1 MKIKKEYIAQS
12 DGEENRMS
20 NYTQTFEADTG
31 KILNIVI
38 NSLYSE
44 RDIFLRELL
53 SNASDAIQKRKFLG
67 QTDPSIL
74 NIEADNIEIIVNKKK
89 KIIEITDTGI
99 GLTEAELAETLGT
112 IAKSGTSAF
121 LKEMEGEENSKD
133 AAKTL
138 IGQFGVGFYS
148 AFMVADKV
156 EVVSRKA
163 GDTQCSS
170 WESDGQSGFSI
181 SNSKEEQAV
190 GTKIRLSLKK
200 DAKEFADPDKIKG
213 LIKKYSDHISFPI
226 NIKEADGEIEQVNS
240 ATAIWTK
247 TASEISKE
255 EYKEFYNSTF
265 GTFDEPFATL
275 HNKSEGTLEFTNLLF
290 IPKTAPFDLFDP
302 ERKTKINLYIN
313 RVFISNDLDG
323 VIPTWLRFVKGILDT
338 TSLDL
343 NVSREMVQNNPVL
356 KKISKS
362 LTKRVLSELK
372 KRLKKDEEAYDAFWE
387 QFGKVLKEGLYEDLE
402 NKDKI
407 AEIIKVHSLK
417 EDKLITLQGYIDSM
431 VDGQDKIYVLTADTL
446 AQAQSSPHLE
456 GFKAKGIDVLL
467 MTDPIDAFWT
477 SQMRSFQEKNFVSIS
492 REKYDIT
499 KLGDVKE
506 EDVEETKNTDETYSP
521 IIKECLGEM
530 VEDVK
535 ASNNLVDSPVRLV
548 AGEGGLDF
556 NLERIL
562 KAQNPDF
569 EGSKKI
575 LEINTN
581 HDLIKKLPAL
591 PSETQKSLCRVL
603 FEQARILDGEMPSDS
618 LQFSKDLITIGL
630 KLK

>member
-1 MKIKKEYIAQS
+1 MIKECIAQT
-12 DGEENRMS
+12 GNQETRMS

-38 NSLYSE
+38 NSLYSD

-67 QTDPSIL
+67 QTDPAVL
-74 NIEADNIEIIVNKKK
+74 NNEIDNIEIVINKKK

-99 GLTEAELAETLGT
+99 GLSDAELAETLGT

-121 LKEMEGEENSKD
+121 LQELDGEESSKD

-163 GDTQCSS
+163 GTSKSS
-170 WESDGQSGFSI
+170 IWESDGQSGFAI
-181 SNSKEEQAV
+181 NNSEDDQAV
-190 GTKIRLSLKK
+190 GTKIVLHLKK
-200 DAKEFADPDKIKG
+200 DAKEFATSDKIKS
-213 LIKKYSDHISFPI
+213 LIKKYSDHISVPI
-226 NIKEADGEIEQVNS
+226 NIKETDGEIEQVNS

-247 TASEISKE
+247 PTSKISDE
-255 EYKEFYNSTF
+255 DYKEFYNSTF

-313 RVFISNDLDG
+313 RVFISNDLEG
-323 VIPTWLRFVKGILDT
+323 VIPTWLRFIKGILDT
-338 TSLDL
+338 SSLDL

-372 KRLKKDEEAYDAFWE
+372 KRLKKDEVAYDAFWE
-387 QFGKVLKEGLYEDLE
+387 QFGKVLKEGLYEDIE

-407 AEIIKVHSLK
+407 AEIIRVRSFK
-417 EDKLITLQGYIDSM
+417 EDKLITLQSYIESM
-431 VDGQDKIYVLTADTL
+431 VDGQDKIYVLTADTM

-477 SQMRSFQEKNFVSIS
+477 SQMRSFEEKDFVSIS
-492 REKYDIT
+492 REKYDIA
-499 KLGDVKE
+499 KLGEVKDG
-506 EDVEETKNTDETYSP
+506 DVEETENADETYSP

-581 HDLIKKLPAL
+581 HELIKKLPAL

-618 LQFSKDLITIGL
+618 LQFSRDLVTIGL
-630 KLK
+630 KLA

>member
-1 MKIKKEYIAQS
+1 MIKECIAQT
-12 DGEENRMS
+12 GNQETRMS

-38 NSLYSE
+38 NSLYSD

-67 QTDPSIL
+67 QTDPVIL
-74 NIEADNIEIIVNKKK
+74 NDEIDNIEIVINKKK

-99 GLTEAELAETLGT
+99 GLTDAELAETLGT

-121 LKEMEGEENSKD
+121 LQELDGEESSKD

-163 GDTQCSS
+163 GTSKSS
-170 WESDGQSGFSI
+170 IWESDGQSGFAI
-181 SNSKEEQAV
+181 NNSEDEQAV
-190 GTKIRLSLKK
+190 GTKIILHLKK
-200 DAKEFADPDKIKG
+200 DAKEFATTDKIKS
-213 LIKKYSDHISFPI
+213 LIKKYSDHISVPI

-247 TASEISKE
+247 ANSKISDE

-313 RVFISNDLDG
+313 RVFISNDLEG
-323 VIPTWLRFVKGILDT
+323 VIPTWLRFIKGILDT

-372 KRLKKDEEAYDAFWE
+372 KRLKKDEVAYDAFWE
-387 QFGKVLKEGLYEDLE
+387 QFGKVLKEGLYEDIE

-407 AEIIKVHSLK
+407 AEIIRVRSLK
-417 EDKLITLQGYIDSM
+417 EDKLITLQSYIDSM
-431 VDGQDKIYVLTADTL
+431 IDGQDKIYVLTADTL
-446 AQAQSSPHLE
+446 EQAQSSPHLE
-456 GFKAKGIDVLL
+456 GFKAQGIDVLL

-477 SQMRSFQEKNFVSIS
+477 SQMKSFQEKDFLSIS
-492 REKYDIT
+492 REKYDIS
-499 KLGDVKE
+499 KLGEVKDDDGGDNE
-506 EDVEETKNTDETYSP
+506 STDEVYSP
-521 IIKECLGEM
+521 IIKECLGDL

-535 ASNNLVDSPVRLV
+535 ASKNLIDSPVRLV
-548 AGEGGLDF
+548 AGDGGLDF

-562 KAQNPDF
+562 KAQNPEF
-569 EGSKKI
+569 EGSKKV
-575 LEINTN
+575 LEINLR
-581 HDLIKKLPAL
+581 HELIKKLPAL
-591 PSETQKSLCRVL
+591 SSETQKSLCRVL
-603 FEQARILDGEMPSDS
+603 FEQARILDGEMPSNS
-618 LQFSKDLITIGL
+618 LQFSKDLITLGL
-630 KLK
+630 KVV

>member
-1 MKIKKEYIAQS
+1 MIKECIAQT
-12 DGEENRMS
+12 GNQETRMS

-38 NSLYSE
+38 NSLYSD

-67 QTDPSIL
+67 QTDPAVL
-74 NIEADNIEIIVNKKK
+74 NNEIDNIEIVINKKK

-99 GLTEAELAETLGT
+99 GLSNSELAETLGT

-121 LKEMEGEENSKD
+121 LQELDGEESSKD

-163 GDTQCSS
+163 GTSKSS
-170 WESDGQSGFSI
+170 IWESDGQSGFAI
-181 SNSKEEQAV
+181 NNSEDDQAV
-190 GTKIRLSLKK
+190 GTKIVLHLKK
-200 DAKEFADPDKIKG
+200 DAKEFATSDKIKS
-213 LIKKYSDHISFPI
+213 LIKKYSDHINVPI
-226 NIKEADGEIEQVNS
+226 NIKETDGEIEQVNS

-247 TASEISKE
+247 PTSKISDE
-255 EYKEFYNSTF
+255 DYKEFYNSTF

-313 RVFISNDLDG
+313 RVFISNDLEG
-323 VIPTWLRFVKGILDT
+323 VIPTWLRFIKGILDT
-338 TSLDL
+338 SSLDL

-372 KRLKKDEEAYDAFWE
+372 KRLKKDEVAYDAFWE
-387 QFGKVLKEGLYEDLE
+387 QFGKVLKEGLYEDIE

-407 AEIIKVHSLK
+407 AEIIRVRSLK
-417 EDKLITLQGYIDSM
+417 EDKLITLQSYIESM
-431 VDGQDKIYVLTADTL
+431 VDGQDKIYVLTADTM

-477 SQMRSFQEKNFVSIS
+477 SQMRSFEEKDFVSIS
-492 REKYDIT
+492 REKYDIA
-499 KLGDVKE
+499 KLGEVKDG
-506 EDVEETKNTDETYSP
+506 DVEETENADETYSP

-581 HDLIKKLPAL
+581 HELIKKLPAL

-618 LQFSKDLITIGL
+618 LQFSRDLVTIGL
-630 KLK
+630 KLA

>member
-1 MKIKKEYIAQS
+1 MIKECIAQT
-12 DGEENRMS
+12 GNQETRMS

-38 NSLYSE
+38 NSLYSD

-67 QTDPSIL
+67 QTDPAVL
-74 NIEADNIEIIVNKKK
+74 NNEIDNIEIVINKKK

-99 GLTEAELAETLGT
+99 GLSDAELAETLGT

-121 LKEMEGEENSKD
+121 LQELDGEESSKD

-163 GDTQCSS
+163 GTSKSS
-170 WESDGQSGFSI
+170 IWESDGQSGFAI
-181 SNSKEEQAV
+181 NNSEDDQAV
-190 GTKIRLSLKK
+190 GTKIILHLKK
-200 DAKEFADPDKIKG
+200 DAKEFATSDKIKS
-213 LIKKYSDHISFPI
+213 LIKKYSDHISVPI
-226 NIKEADGEIEQVNS
+226 NIKETDGEIEQVNS

-247 TASEISKE
+247 PTSKISDE
-255 EYKEFYNSTF
+255 DYKEFYNSTF

-313 RVFISNDLDG
+313 RVFISNDLEG
-323 VIPTWLRFVKGILDT
+323 VIPTWLRFIKGILDT
-338 TSLDL
+338 SSLDL

-372 KRLKKDEEAYDAFWE
+372 KRLKKDEVAYDAFWE
-387 QFGKVLKEGLYEDLE
+387 QFGKVLKEGLYEDIE

-407 AEIIKVHSLK
+407 AEIIRVRSFK
-417 EDKLITLQGYIDSM
+417 EDKLITLQSYIESM

-446 AQAQSSPHLE
+446 EQAQSSPHLE
-456 GFKAKGIDVLL
+456 GFKAQGIDVLL

-477 SQMRSFQEKNFVSIS
+477 SQMKNFQEKDFLSIS
-492 REKYDIT
+492 REKYDIS
-499 KLGDVKE
+499 KLGEVKD
-506 EDVEETKNTDETYSP
+506 EDGEDTENTDEVIHP
-521 IIKECLGEM
+521 IIKECLGDL

-535 ASNNLVDSPVRLV
+535 ASKNLIDSPVRLV

-569 EGSKKI
+569 EGSKKV
-575 LEINTN
+575 LEINLK
-581 HDLIKKLPAL
+581 HELIKKLPAL
-591 PSETQKSLCRVL
+591 SSETQKSLCRVL
-603 FEQARILDGEMPSDS
+603 FEQARILDGEMPSNS
-618 LQFSKDLITIGL
+618 LQFSKDLIALGL
-630 KLK
+630 KVV

>member
-1 MKIKKEYIAQS
+1 MIKECIAQT
-12 DGEENRMS
+12 GNQETRMS

-38 NSLYSE
+38 NSLYSD

-67 QTDPSIL
+67 QTDPAVL
-74 NIEADNIEIIVNKKK
+74 NNEIDNIEIVINKKK

-99 GLTEAELAETLGT
+99 GLSDAELAETLGT

-121 LKEMEGEENSKD
+121 LQELDGEESSKD

-163 GDTQCSS
+163 GTSKSS
-170 WESDGQSGFSI
+170 IWESDGQSGFAI
-181 SNSKEEQAV
+181 NNSEDDQAV
-190 GTKIRLSLKK
+190 GTKIVLHLKK
-200 DAKEFADPDKIKG
+200 DAKEFATSDKIKS
-213 LIKKYSDHISFPI
+213 LIKKYSDHINVPI

-247 TASEISKE
+247 PTSKISDE
-255 EYKEFYNSTF
+255 DYKEFYNSTF

-313 RVFISNDLDG
+313 RVFISNDLEG
-323 VIPTWLRFVKGILDT
+323 VIPTWLRFIKGILDT
-338 TSLDL
+338 SSLDL

-372 KRLKKDEEAYDAFWE
+372 KRLKKDEVAYDAFWE
-387 QFGKVLKEGLYEDLE
+387 QFGKVLKEGLYEDIE

-407 AEIIKVHSLK
+407 AEIIRVRSLK
-417 EDKLITLQGYIDSM
+417 EDKLITLQSYIESM
-431 VDGQDKIYVLTADTL
+431 VDGQDKIYVLTADTM

-477 SQMRSFQEKNFVSIS
+477 SQMRSFEEKDFVSIS
-492 REKYDIT
+492 REKYDIA
-499 KLGDVKE
+499 KLGEVKDG
-506 EDVEETKNTDETYSP
+506 DVEETENADETYSP

-581 HDLIKKLPAL
+581 HELIKKLPAL

-618 LQFSKDLITIGL
+618 LQFSRDLVTIGL
-630 KLK
+630 KLA

>member
-1 MKIKKEYIAQS
+1 MIKECIAQT
-12 DGEENRMS
+12 GNQETRMS

-38 NSLYSE
+38 NSLYSD

-67 QTDPSIL
+67 QTDPAVL
-74 NIEADNIEIIVNKKK
+74 NNEIDNIEIVINKKK

-99 GLTEAELAETLGT
+99 GLSDAELAETLGT

-121 LKEMEGEENSKD
+121 LQELDGEESSKD

-163 GDTQCSS
+163 GTSKSS
-170 WESDGQSGFSI
+170 IWESDGQSGFAI
-181 SNSKEEQAV
+181 NNSEDDQAV
-190 GTKIRLSLKK
+190 GTKIVLHLKK
-200 DAKEFADPDKIKG
+200 DAKEFATSDKIKS
-213 LIKKYSDHISFPI
+213 LIKKYSDHISVPI
-226 NIKEADGEIEQVNS
+226 NIKETDGEIEQVNS
-240 ATAIWTK
+240 ATALWTK
-247 TASEISKE
+247 PTSKISDE
-255 EYKEFYNSTF
+255 DYKEFYNSTF

-313 RVFISNDLDG
+313 RVFISNDLEG
-323 VIPTWLRFVKGILDT
+323 VIPTWLRFIKGILDT
-338 TSLDL
+338 SSLDL

-372 KRLKKDEEAYDAFWE
+372 KRLKKDEVAYDAFWE
-387 QFGKVLKEGLYEDLE
+387 QFGKVLKEGLYEDIE

-407 AEIIKVHSLK
+407 AEIIRVRSLK
-417 EDKLITLQGYIDSM
+417 EDKLITLQSYIESM
-431 VDGQDKIYVLTADTL
+431 VDGQDKIYVLTADTM

-477 SQMRSFQEKNFVSIS
+477 SQMRSFEEKDFVSIS
-492 REKYDIT
+492 REKYDIA
-499 KLGDVKE
+499 KLGEVKDG
-506 EDVEETKNTDETYSP
+506 DVEETENADETYSP

-581 HDLIKKLPAL
+581 HELIKKLPAL

-618 LQFSKDLITIGL
+618 LQFSQDLVTIGL
-630 KLK
+630 KLA

>member
-1 MKIKKEYIAQS
+1 MIKECIAQT
-12 DGEENRMS
+12 GNQETRMS

-38 NSLYSE
+38 NSLYSD

-67 QTDPSIL
+67 QTDPAVL
-74 NIEADNIEIIVNKKK
+74 NNEIDNIEIVINKKK

-99 GLTEAELAETLGT
+99 GLSDAELAETLGT

-121 LKEMEGEENSKD
+121 LQELDGEESSKD

-163 GDTQCSS
+163 GTSKSS
-170 WESDGQSGFSI
+170 IWESDGQSGFAI
-181 SNSKEEQAV
+181 NNSEDDQAV
-190 GTKIRLSLKK
+190 GTKIVLHLKK
-200 DAKEFADPDKIKG
+200 DAKEFATSDKIKS
-213 LIKKYSDHISFPI
+213 LIKKYSDHISVPI
-226 NIKEADGEIEQVNS
+226 NIKETDGEIEQVNS
-240 ATAIWTK
+240 ATALWTK
-247 TASEISKE
+247 PTSKISDE
-255 EYKEFYNSTF
+255 DYKEFYNSTF

-313 RVFISNDLDG
+313 RVFISNDLEG
-323 VIPTWLRFVKGILDT
+323 VIPTWLRFIKGILDT
-338 TSLDL
+338 SSLDL

-372 KRLKKDEEAYDAFWE
+372 KRLKKDEVAYDAFWE
-387 QFGKVLKEGLYEDLE
+387 QFGKVLKEGLYEDIE

-407 AEIIKVHSLK
+407 AEIIRVRSFKK
-417 EDKLITLQGYIDSM
+417 DKLITLQSYIESM
-431 VDGQDKIYVLTADTL
+431 VDGQDKIYVLTADTM

-477 SQMRSFQEKNFVSIS
+477 SQMRSFEEKDFVSIS
-492 REKYDIT
+492 REKYDIA
-499 KLGDVKE
+499 KLGEVKDG
-506 EDVEETKNTDETYSP
+506 DVEETENADETYSP

-581 HDLIKKLPAL
+581 HELIKKLPAL

-618 LQFSKDLITIGL
+618 LQFSQDLVTIGL
-630 KLK
+630 KLA

>member
-1 MKIKKEYIAQS
+1 MIKECIAQT
-12 DGEENRMS
+12 GNQETRMS

-38 NSLYSE
+38 NSLYSD

-67 QTDPSIL
+67 QTDPAVL
-74 NIEADNIEIIVNKKK
+74 NNEIDNIEIVINKKK

-99 GLTEAELAETLGT
+99 GLSDAELAETLGT

-121 LKEMEGEENSKD
+121 LQELDGEESSKD

-163 GDTQCSS
+163 GTSKSS
-170 WESDGQSGFSI
+170 IWESDGQSGFAI
-181 SNSKEEQAV
+181 NNSEDDQAV
-190 GTKIRLSLKK
+190 GTKIILHLKK
-200 DAKEFADPDKIKG
+200 DAKEFATSDKIKS
-213 LIKKYSDHISFPI
+213 LIKKYSDHISVPI
-226 NIKEADGEIEQVNS
+226 NIKETDGESEQVNS

-247 TASEISKE
+247 PTSKISDE
-255 EYKEFYNSTF
+255 DYKEFYNSTF

-302 ERKTKINLYIN
+302 ERKTKVNLYIN
-313 RVFISNDLDG
+313 RVFISNDLEG
-323 VIPTWLRFVKGILDT
+323 VIPTWLRFIKGILDT

-372 KRLKKDEEAYDAFWE
+372 KRLKKDEVAYDAFWE
-387 QFGKVLKEGLYEDLE
+387 QFGKVLKEGLYEDIE

-407 AEIIKVHSLK
+407 AEIIRVRSFK
-417 EDKLITLQGYIDSM
+417 EDKLITLQSYIESM
-431 VDGQDKIYVLTADTL
+431 VDGQDKIYVLTADTM

-477 SQMRSFQEKNFVSIS
+477 SQMRSFEEKDFVSIS
-492 REKYDIT
+492 REKYDIA
-499 KLGDVKE
+499 KLGEVKDG
-506 EDVEETKNTDETYSP
+506 DVEETENADETYSP

-575 LEINTN
+575 LEINTS
-581 HDLIKKLPAL
+581 HELIKKLPAL

-618 LQFSKDLITIGL
+618 LRFSRDLVTIGL
-630 KLK
+630 KLA

>member
-1 MKIKKEYIAQS
+1 MIKECIAQT
-12 DGEENRMS
+12 GNQETRMS

-38 NSLYSE
+38 NSLYSD

-67 QTDPSIL
+67 QTDPVVL
-74 NIEADNIEIIVNKKK
+74 NDEIDNIEIVINKKK

-99 GLTEAELAETLGT
+99 GLTDAELAETLGT

-121 LKEMEGEENSKD
+121 LQELDGEESSKD

-163 GDTQCSS
+163 GTSKSS
-170 WESDGQSGFSI
+170 IWESDGQSGFAI
-181 SNSKEEQAV
+181 NNSEDQQAV
-190 GTKIRLSLKK
+190 GTKIILHLKK
-200 DAKEFADPDKIKG
+200 DAKEFATTDKIKS
-213 LIKKYSDHISFPI
+213 LIKKYSDHISVPI

-247 TASEISKE
+247 ATSKISDE

-265 GTFDEPFATL
+265 GAFDEPFATL

-313 RVFISNDLDG
+313 RVFISNDLEG
-323 VIPTWLRFVKGILDT
+323 VIPTWLRFIKGILDT

-372 KRLKKDEEAYDAFWE
+372 KRLKKDEVAYDAFWE
-387 QFGKVLKEGLYEDLE
+387 QFGKVLKEGLYEDIE

-407 AEIIKVHSLK
+407 AEIIRVRSLK
-417 EDKLITLQGYIDSM
+417 EDKLITLQSYIDSM
-431 VDGQDKIYVLTADTL
+431 IDGQDKIYVLTADTL
-446 AQAQSSPHLE
+446 EQAQSSPHLE
-456 GFKAKGIDVLL
+456 GFKAQGIDVLL

-477 SQMRSFQEKNFVSIS
+477 SQMKSFQEKDFLSIS
-492 REKYDIT
+492 REKYDIS
-499 KLGDVKE
+499 KLGEVKDADGVDNE
-506 EDVEETKNTDETYSP
+506 STDEVYSP
-521 IIKECLGEM
+521 IIKECLGDL

-535 ASNNLVDSPVRLV
+535 ASKNLIDSPVRLV
-548 AGEGGLDF
+548 AGDGGLDF

-562 KAQNPDF
+562 KAQNPEF
-569 EGSKKI
+569 EGSKKV
-575 LEINTN
+575 LEINLR
-581 HDLIKKLPAL
+581 HELIKKLPAL
-591 PSETQKSLCRVL
+591 SSETQKSLCRVL
-603 FEQARILDGEMPSDS
+603 FEQARILDGEMPSNS
-618 LQFSKDLITIGL
+618 LQFSKDLITLGL
-630 KLK
+630 KVV

>member
-1 MKIKKEYIAQS
+1 MIKECIAQT
-12 DGEENRMS
+12 GNQETRMS

-38 NSLYSE
+38 NSLYSD

-67 QTDPSIL
+67 QTDPVVL
-74 NIEADNIEIIVNKKK
+74 NDEIDNIEIVINKKK

-99 GLTEAELAETLGT
+99 GLTDTELAETLGT

-121 LKEMEGEENSKD
+121 LQELDGEESSKD

-163 GDTQCSS
+163 GTSKSS
-170 WESDGQSGFSI
+170 IWESDGQSGFAI
-181 SNSKEEQAV
+181 NNSEDQQAV
-190 GTKIRLSLKK
+190 GTKIILHLKK
-200 DAKEFADPDKIKG
+200 DAKEFATTDKIKS
-213 LIKKYSDHISFPI
+213 LIKKYSDHISVPI

-247 TASEISKE
+247 ATSKISDE

-265 GTFDEPFATL
+265 GAFDEPFATL

-313 RVFISNDLDG
+313 RVFISNDLEG
-323 VIPTWLRFVKGILDT
+323 VIPTWLRFIKGILDT

-372 KRLKKDEEAYDAFWE
+372 KRLKKDEVAYDAFWE
-387 QFGKVLKEGLYEDLE
+387 QFGKVLKEGLYEDIE

-407 AEIIKVHSLK
+407 AEIIRVRSLK
-417 EDKLITLQGYIDSM
+417 EDKLITLQSYIDSM
-431 VDGQDKIYVLTADTL
+431 IDGQDKIYVLTADTL
-446 AQAQSSPHLE
+446 EQAQSSPHLE
-456 GFKAKGIDVLL
+456 GFKAQGIDVLL

-477 SQMRSFQEKNFVSIS
+477 SQMKSFQEKDFLSIS
-492 REKYDIT
+492 REKYDIS
-499 KLGDVKE
+499 KLGEVKDDDGGDNE
-506 EDVEETKNTDETYSP
+506 STDEVYSP
-521 IIKECLGEM
+521 IIKECLGDL

-535 ASNNLVDSPVRLV
+535 ASKNLIDSPVRLV
-548 AGEGGLDF
+548 AGDGGLDF

-562 KAQNPDF
+562 KAQNPEF
-569 EGSKKI
+569 EGSKKV
-575 LEINTN
+575 LEINLR
-581 HDLIKKLPAL
+581 HELIKKLPAL
-591 PSETQKSLCRVL
+591 SSETQKSLCRVL
-603 FEQARILDGEMPSDS
+603 FEQARILDGEMPSNS
-618 LQFSKDLITIGL
+618 LQFSKDLITLGL
-630 KLK
+630 KVV

>member
-1 MKIKKEYIAQS
+1 MIKECIAQT
-12 DGEENRMS
+12 GNQETRMS

-38 NSLYSE
+38 NSLYSD

-67 QTDPSIL
+67 QTDPAVL
-74 NIEADNIEIIVNKKK
+74 NNEIDNIEIVINKKK

-99 GLTEAELAETLGT
+99 GLSDSELAETLGT

-121 LKEMEGEENSKD
+121 LQELDGEESSKD

-163 GDTQCSS
+163 GTSKSS
-170 WESDGQSGFSI
+170 IWESDGQSGFAI
-181 SNSKEEQAV
+181 NNSEDDQAV
-190 GTKIRLSLKK
+190 GTKVILHLKK
-200 DAKEFADPDKIKG
+200 DAKEFATPDKIKS
-213 LIKKYSDHISFPI
+213 LIKKYSDHINVPI

-240 ATAIWTK
+240 ATAIWTRPTSK
-247 TASEISKE
+247 ISGE

-265 GTFDEPFATL
+265 GSFDEPFATL

-302 ERKTKINLYIN
+302 ERKTKVNLYIN
-313 RVFISNDLDG
+313 RVFISNDLEG
-323 VIPTWLRFVKGILDT
+323 VIPTWLRFIKGILDT

-372 KRLKKDEEAYDAFWE
+372 KRLKKDEVAYDAFWE
-387 QFGKVLKEGLYEDLE
+387 QFGKVLKEGLYEDIE

-407 AEIIKVHSLK
+407 AEIIRVRSFK
-417 EDKLITLQGYIDSM
+417 EDKLITLQSYIESM
-431 VDGQDKIYVLTADTL
+431 VDGQDKIYVLTADTM

-477 SQMRSFQEKNFVSIS
+477 SQMRSFEEKDFVSIS
-492 REKYDIT
+492 REKYDIA
-499 KLGDVKE
+499 KLGEVKDG
-506 EDVEETKNTDETYSP
+506 DVEETENADETYSP

-575 LEINTN
+575 LEINTS
-581 HDLIKKLPAL
+581 HELIKKLPAL

-618 LQFSKDLITIGL
+618 LRFSRDLVTIGL
-630 KLK
+630 KLA

>member
-1 MKIKKEYIAQS
+1 MIKECIAQT
-12 DGEENRMS
+12 GNQETRMS

-38 NSLYSE
+38 NSLYSD

-67 QTDPSIL
+67 QTDPAVL
-74 NIEADNIEIIVNKKK
+74 NNEIDNIEIVVNKKK

-99 GLTEAELAETLGT
+99 GLTDAELAETLGT

-121 LKEMEGEENSKD
+121 LQELDGEESSKD

-163 GDTQCSS
+163 GTSKSS
-170 WESDGQSGFSI
+170 IWESDGQSGFSI
-181 SNSKEEQAV
+181 NNSEDEQVV
-190 GTKIRLSLKK
+190 GTKIILHLKK
-200 DAKEFADPDKIKG
+200 DAKEFATTDKIKS
-213 LIKKYSDHISFPI
+213 LIKKYSDHISVPI
-226 NIKEADGEIEQVNS
+226 NIKEADGEIEQANS

-247 TASEISKE
+247 ATSEISDE

-290 IPKTAPFDLFDP
+290 VPKTAPFDLFDP

-313 RVFISNDLDG
+313 RVFISNDLEG
-323 VIPTWLRFVKGILDT
+323 VIPTWLRFIKGILDT

-372 KRLKKDEEAYDAFWE
+372 KRLKKDEVAYDAFWE
-387 QFGKVLKEGLYEDLE
+387 QFGKVLKEGLYEDIE

-407 AEIIKVHSLK
+407 AEIIRVRSFK
-417 EDKLITLQGYIDSM
+417 EDKLITLQSYLDSM
-431 VDGQDKIYVLTADTL
+431 IDGQDKIYVLTADTL
-446 AQAQSSPHLE
+446 EQAQSSPHLE
-456 GFKAKGIDVLL
+456 GFKAQGIDVLL

-477 SQMRSFQEKNFVSIS
+477 SQMKSFQEKDFLSIS
-492 REKYDIT
+492 REKYDIS
-499 KLGDVKE
+499 KLGEVKD
-506 EDVEETKNTDETYSP
+506 EDGEDNENTDEVYSP
-521 IIKECLGEM
+521 IIKECLGDL

-535 ASNNLVDSPVRLV
+535 ASKNLIDSPVRLV

-562 KAQNPDF
+562 KAQNPEF
-569 EGSKKI
+569 EGSKKV
-575 LEINTN
+575 LEINLT
-581 HDLIKKLPAL
+581 HKLIKKLPAL
-591 PSETQKSLCRVL
+591 SSETQKSLCRVL
-603 FEQARILDGEMPSDS
+603 FEQARILDGEMPSNS
-618 LQFSKDLITIGL
+618 LQFSKDLIALGL
-630 KLK
+630 KVV

>member
-1 MKIKKEYIAQS
+1 MIKECIAQT
-12 DGEENRMS
+12 GNQETRMS

-38 NSLYSE
+38 NSLYSD

-67 QTDPSIL
+67 QTDPAVL
-74 NIEADNIEIIVNKKK
+74 NNEIDTIEIVINKKK

-99 GLTEAELAETLGT
+99 GLSDSELAETLGT

-121 LKEMEGEENSKD
+121 LQELDGEESSKD

-163 GDTQCSS
+163 GTSKSS
-170 WESDGQSGFSI
+170 IWESDGQSGFAI
-181 SNSKEEQAV
+181 NNSEDDQAI
-190 GTKIRLSLKK
+190 GTKVILHLKK
-200 DAKEFADPDKIKG
+200 DAKEFATPDKIKS
-213 LIKKYSDHISFPI
+213 LIKKYSDHINVPI

-247 TASEISKE
+247 PTSKISDE

-265 GTFDEPFATL
+265 GSFDEPFATL

-313 RVFISNDLDG
+313 RVFISNDLEG
-323 VIPTWLRFVKGILDT
+323 VIPTWLRFIKGILDT

-372 KRLKKDEEAYDAFWE
+372 KRLKKDEVAYDAFWE
-387 QFGKVLKEGLYEDLE
+387 QFGKVLKEGLYEDIE

-407 AEIIKVHSLK
+407 AEIIRVRSFK
-417 EDKLITLQGYIDSM
+417 EDKLITLQSYIDAM
-431 VDGQDKIYVLTADTL
+431 IDGQDKIYVLTADTL
-446 AQAQSSPHLE
+446 EQAQSSPHLE
-456 GFKAKGIDVLL
+456 GFKAQGIDVLL

-477 SQMRSFQEKNFVSIS
+477 SQMKSFQEKDFLSIS
-492 REKYDIT
+492 REKYDIS
-499 KLGDVKE
+499 KLGEVKD
-506 EDVEETKNTDETYSP
+506 EDGKDKETTDEIYSP
-521 IIKECLGEM
+521 IIKECLGDL

-535 ASNNLVDSPVRLV
+535 ASKNLIDSPVRLV

-562 KAQNPDF
+562 KAQNPEF
-569 EGSKKI
+569 EGSKKV
-575 LEINTN
+575 LEINLT
-581 HDLIKKLPAL
+581 HELIKKLPAL
-591 PSETQKSLCRVL
+591 SSETQKSMSRVL
-603 FEQARILDGEMPSDS
+603 FEQARILDGEMPSNS
-618 LQFSKDLITIGL
+618 LQFSKDLITLGL
-630 KLK
+630 KVV

>member
-1 MKIKKEYIAQS
+1 
-12 DGEENRMS
+12 MS

-74 NIEADNIEIIVNKKK
+74 NSDADSIEIIVNKKK
-89 KIIEITDTGI
+89 KVIEITDTGI

-372 KRLKKDEEAYDAFWE
+372 KRLKKDEEAYDAFWG
-387 QFGKVLKEGLYEDLE
+387 QFGKVLKEGLYEDIE

-407 AEIIKVHSLK
+407 AEIIKVHSHK
-417 EDKLITLQGYIDSM
+417 EDKLITLQSYIDSM